1 VLDFAYAAGAG
12 GFLAGR
18 TIWLHAVRSY
28 FPDRDAVAASLQKDG
43 VGVIERLNALTKSK
57 AQAWTARFP
66 VFSEIKQEGDFA
78 RAY

>member
-18 TIWLHAVRSY
+18 TIWLDAIVRH
-28 FPDRDAVAASLQKDG
+28 FPDRTAVAASLRKDG
-43 VGVIERLNALTKSK
+43 VSVLKRLNDLTATKGAK
-57 AQAWTARFP
+57 WVPRFP
-66 VFSEIKQEGDFA
+66 AFGDITREGDFA